1 MTTKD
6 IPLILFGL
14 ITLIMVSKHINKDN
28 LKELATKW
36 LPQVLLVLSPLIFF
50 DLYCQYSEIPAI
62 TQEDPYFKYRQ
73 MLILISAILSMIGFF
88 NFFVNFDRHSRVPA
102 IPIFLIYFAMRT
114 SSFIIPFYL
123 SL

>member
-6 IPLILFGL
+6 IPLILFG
-14 ITLIMVSKHINKDN
+14 IMTLIMVSKHINKDH

-50 DLYCQYSEIPAI
+50 DLYCQYAEIQAI
-62 TQEDPYFKYRQ
+62 TKEDPYFKYRQ
-73 MLILISAILSMIGFF
+73 ILILISGILSMIGFF
-88 NFFVNFDRHSRVPA
+88 NFFVNFDRQSRVPA